1 MHPPRPSEPSAIA
14 PLLTRDRVAL
24 LVLTLIGVL
33 LRTLGNGHGLP
44 WITEPDDENVRI
56 ALGLAHG
63 ITDPSALLE
72 SSRYP
77 HLLLYLMWFFDWL
90 LIPFGMP
97 IEEAAAGAIRIG
109 RSLSGV
115 LAALAIVPT
124 FLIARRL
131 GSVRA
136 GYCAAMLMCF
146 EFMAVQH
153 GHLAKPHAPLLAFS
167 TFALWFAVEHA
178 IAGRRRDLV
187 VAALFACLSA
197 AMIHSGFIAFAAVA
211 GAACVA
217 PRRAGWLR
225 DLSLAAVL
233 VTLAIGLAVLLG
245 YPNMLSTAV
254 RVWSGTADG
263 AELLGPHNAGGTRS
277 LGLAGFALPAMTLRD
292 YYPFVGALGLIAL
305 PILGLGGLRD
315 RVNRGFLPLLATAA
329 LFFAV
334 FGHIQVYAAR
344 FMLPIVPCFLV
355 AAVVLIDRLTKRLR
369 PRFATLALVL
379 AMVGLGG
386 WTAAASC
393 RLAWLYTRS
402 DTRELAT
409 RWIDE
414 HVPREAT
421 IAATPYLDMPLLLDS
436 ASLAE
441 HRRIVSA
448 TTSWTRIQ
456 LAQIDSG
463 SDPHASERRRVW
475 FPFKDIWRAPPAT
488 RMAALREQGVRYGLS
503 LFAQPQLRVDPRF
516 EVFRAFGDIVFSV
529 DPGPSGFTGA
539 NLYDI
544 PFPHYWVWIME
555 RSGPAVEIIQ
565 MRELR

>member
-1 MHPPRPSEPSAIA
+1 MHSPRPSEPFAIA
-14 PLLTRDRVAL
+14 PLLTRDRVVL

-33 LRTLGNGHGLP
+33 LRTLGNDHGLP

-63 ITDPSALLE
+63 ITEPSALFE

-77 HLLLYLMWFFDWL
+77 HLLLYSMWFFDWL
-90 LIPFGMP
+90 FIPVGTP
-97 IEEAAAGAIRIG
+97 IEDAAATAIQIG

-115 LAALAIVPT
+115 LAAVAIVPT

-136 GYCAAMLMCF
+136 GHCAAMLMCF
-146 EFMAVQH
+146 ELMSVQH

-178 IAGRRRDLV
+178 IAGRRRDLAL
-187 VAALFACLSA
+187 AALFACLAA
-197 AMIHSGFIAFAAVA
+197 AMIHSGFLAFAGVAV
-211 GAACVA
+211 AACVA
-217 PRRAGWLR
+217 PRRSGWLR
-225 DLSLAAVL
+225 DGLLAALL
-233 VTLAIGLAVLLG
+233 VCLAIGLAALLG
-245 YPNMLSTAV
+245 YPNMLSTAL
-254 RVWSGTADG
+254 RVWSGTAEG

-292 YYPFVGALGLIAL
+292 YFPFVGAIGLLAL
-305 PILGLGGLRD
+305 PFLAF
-315 RVNRGFLPLLATAA
+315 RGPRRRAFLPLLATSI
-329 LFFAV
+329 LFFAI

-344 FMLPIVPCFLV
+344 FMLPIVPCFV
-355 AAVVLIDRLTKRLR
+355 IAAVILLDRLATRVR
-369 PRFATLALVL
+369 PRFGTPVMVI
-379 AMVGLGG
+379 AMIGLGG

-393 RLAWLYTRS
+393 RLAWLYTRA
-402 DTRELAT
+402 DTRELAAQ
-409 RWIDE
+409 WIDSN
-414 HVPREAT
+414 VPPTAT
-421 IAATPYLDMPLLLDS
+421 IASTPYLDMPLLLDA

-463 SDPHASERRRVW
+463 SDPHASKRRRVW
-475 FPFKDIWRAPPAT
+475 FPFKDIWRAPPAI

-503 LFAQPQLRVDPRF
+503 LFAQPQLRVDPGF
-516 EVFRAFGDIVFSV
+516 EVFRAFGDIVFSI

-544 PFPHYWVWIME
+544 PFPHYWVWIMD
-555 RSGPAVEIIQ
+555 RSGPAVEIVQI
-565 MRELR
+565 RELR